1 MAKAALKVVPKH
13 NQRPENALSDQ
24 GSSLALREAFH
35 TYAIALYQHSIRSSR
50 RGVSP
55 LTPERVKSVES
66 YLAYDL
72 GLVEGSD
79 KKPVLNEKFLGIMG
93 NPNAEGCVGVRPPSD
108 KTLTEKWFLGASP
121 EVQSAGQAFVALYEA
136 EHGADIS
143 GPAPAQG

>member
-1 MAKAALKVVPKH
+1 MAQAQLALVL
-13 NQRPENALSDQ
+13 EN
-24 GSSLALREAFH
+24 GSSVEVAPSVEMSSVELREAFH
-35 TYAIALYQHSIRSSR
+35 TYAIALYQHSIHSSR

-72 GLVEGSD
+72 GLIEGSD
-79 KKPVLNEKFLGIMG
+79 QKPVLNEKFLGIMG

-121 EVQSAGQAFVALYEA
+121 EVQAAGQAFVALYEA
-136 EHGADIS
+136 EYGADIS